1 MAGFLLMALMLPAA
15 PVQAGPVALSLTEK
29 DSGRTVTLK
38 VGETLLLNLRNPGSG
53 GYQVL
58 PPVYDGKILTLL
70 SRRDLSPTKSRPGDF
85 GRMEFVWQ
93 ARQEGDTEVTVNIA
107 RPWEKNKSPEQ
118 FMKIRV
124 RVSAYLVNRPKKFG
138 GRPERTSG
146 PSPLIYSQA
155 DSCDRGKPPLPVF
168 PRKKAVYLGFIQP
181 REI

>member
-1 MAGFLLMALMLPAA
+1 MPSDSASRWFRPIAVQAL
-15 PVQAGPVALSLTEK
+15 PVQAATYTLTEK
-29 DSGRTVTLK
+29 DSGRTATLK
-38 VGETLLLNLRNPGSG
+38 VGDKLLLNLRNPGSG

-124 RVSAYLVNRPKKFG
+124 RVSG
-138 GRPERTSG
+138 
-146 PSPLIYSQA
+146 
-155 DSCDRGKPPLPVF
+155 
-168 PRKKAVYLGFIQP
+168 
-181 REI
+181 